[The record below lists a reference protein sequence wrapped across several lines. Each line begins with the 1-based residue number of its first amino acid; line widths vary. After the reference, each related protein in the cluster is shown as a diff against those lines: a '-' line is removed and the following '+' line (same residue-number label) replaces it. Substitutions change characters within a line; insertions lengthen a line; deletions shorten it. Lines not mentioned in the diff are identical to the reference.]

1 MVNNPNFYGQSTH
14 LTPDQIEDG
23 VDFPHTG
30 IIKALSLGI
39 GQSYAISGFNI
50 TVASSTELSV
60 SSGVIF
66 RNGKKH
72 SVAATSGN
80 LTMNSNNTNGYHLL
94 VANSAT
100 PPVLTL
106 RYPTG
111 YTDAP
116 DKVAA
121 YVDGDTII
129 AVLTYNGTSSVGV
142 QYLTVNKPENSLS
155 LGYDNSGYTETGTL
169 TADAN
174 GITMTGLYKLDTL
187 PTATVATDDKI
198 ILQDTNDSD
207 IIKTATAQQIANL
220 SEYTNFDTDFA
231 AKTTDDLTEGS
242 NLYYRDSRAVTAI
255 QSSAS
260 IQLAGSLS
268 VADGAIFNEAG
279 ADKDF
284 RVETNNNANML
295 FIDGG
300 NDKVGIGTGTVGAG
314 ALTVNGAVVTKGRVK
329 ENTVIDANFFPAYS
343 VSTTNDEVLIV
354 DVTASVPPNP
364 PNPVNIVLP
373 SVTGNEGRYF
383 RIICVNNPGGIDDV
397 TLDVQSGDTLN
408 NEILSP
414 LTTPYSLTGGK
425 VYDIH
430 VLSGGINMLLTLN

>member
-1 MVNNPNFYGQSTH
+1 MVNNPNFYGQSTSG
-14 LTPDQIEDG
+14 TPDQIEDG

-50 TVASSTELSV
+50 TVASATELSV

-142 QYLTVNKPENSLS
+142 QYLTVNKTENSLS
-155 LGYDNSGYTETGTL
+155 LGYDSSGYTETGTL
-169 TADAN
+169 TADAD

-187 PTATVATDDKI
+187 PTATVATDDKL
-198 ILQDTNDSD
+198 ILQDTDDSD
-207 IIKTATAQQIANL
+207 KIKTATAQQIADL
-220 SEYTNFDTDFA
+220 SEYTDFDTDFA

-268 VADGAIFNEAG
+268 VADGVIFNEAG

-300 NDKVGIGTGTVGAG
+300 NDKVGIGTGTVGTG

-329 ENTVIDANFFPAYS
+329 ENTTVDSFASPVYS
-343 VSTTNDEVLIV
+343 VSITNDEVLIV
-354 DVTASVPPNP
+354 DVAASVLPAP
-364 PNPVNIVLP
+364 PNPVNITLP

-383 RIICVNNPGGIDDV
+383 RIICINNPGGPDDV

-408 NEILSP
+408 NEILTG
-414 LTTPYSLTGGK
+414 LTTPYSLTSGK

-430 VLSGGINMLLTLN
+430 VLSGGINLLLTLN